1 MSRLSSSDQETPG
14 QDSHDSVPH
23 RNGVA
28 GASGNTEA
36 RDATGAQGSSANP
49 DTHSADGD
57 GHEPSHLDRVE
68 VLMDEFGKKV
78 GSFTSQIGVH
88 LFRWMAHGREAAE
101 DCWAEAQ
108 SIRRGEAQE
117 EKPEDTSPTS

>member
-14 QDSHDSVPH
+14 QDSHESAPH
-23 RNGVA
+23 RNGAA
-28 GASGNTEA
+28 GASGNTDA
-36 RDATGAQGSSANP
+36 RDATGPQGSSTNP
-49 DTHSADGD
+49 DSQSAD

-68 VLMDEFGKKV
+68 VLMDEIGKKV

-117 EKPEDTSPTS
+117 EKPEDISPTS